1 MLNSIDRITW
11 RNGFRLNGAPAVMED
26 IEDIFEGRRAAA
38 LSIWAQY
45 EKLKEELREMSTA
58 LRLSWAR
65 NAWST
70 SDSSARSWKFL
81 PLAACASW
89 LKAVAIFPLI

>member
-38 LSIWAQY
+38 LSIWTQY
-45 EKLKEELREMSTA
+45 EKLKEELREME
-58 LRLSWAR
+58 LS
-65 NAWST
+65 
-70 SDSSARSWKFL
+70 
-81 PLAACASW
+81 PEEYQAACRQIAET
-89 LKAVAIFPLI
+89 LGI

>member
-38 LSIWAQY
+38 LSVWAQY
-45 EKLKEELREMSTA
+45 EKLKEELREMNLSPEEYQLACRQIAEA
-58 LRLSWAR
+58 LG
-65 NAWST
+65 
-70 SDSSARSWKFL
+70 
-81 PLAACASW
+81 
-89 LKAVAIFPLI
+89 I